1 MTISQDFPLKVSKK
15 MDDLITC
22 IIFFIDLHKFIQLI
36 TGCYYLTSHG
46 MTVDVTDRPD
56 DPPIQIFTCSR
67 KLILSKHIQCDMLK
81 TELSVLLNSSSFTM
95 I

>member
-1 MTISQDFPLKVSKK
+1 
-15 MDDLITC
+15 
-22 IIFFIDLHKFIQLI
+22 
-36 TGCYYLTSHG
+36 

-67 KLILSKHIQCDMLK
+67 TLILSKHIQCDMLK
-81 TELSVLLNSSSFTM
+81 TELKCTTELSSSFTM